1 MKKMKLCA
9 LFSAMFLTAC
19 VQNTTALP
27 PSVTEPGAEETQLS
41 VVQAIP
47 SPSSM
52 TADVTTHGR
61 VSTVKQVDVVY
72 VGKQIPFTFSEGK
85 VANSVDFEWYVSKH
99 FALKTD
105 YPAKKAK
112 FFLEL
117 LELSYPYYVDLFG
130 MEPANIGQ
138 QRIASTYAT
147 SNEVLRDAM
156 FDDGFN
162 RGIHHSAG
170 GEAMYYNWVG
180 YSFPTERPQHQRY
193 ISIHETMH
201 SYQMALGNYP
211 WTPSWHGEGLGDAT
225 ANHIFNS
232 EKKQLAVFGHDV
244 PVFDMLTWGL
254 DTYKKEQ
261 PSLVDIHNRKW
272 FDRGLN
278 VLFVQ
283 FMYNNPEYS
292 QYMKVYHQ
300 EVMRRQTNS
309 RSESLAILQEI
320 VPNWTQ
326 MEAEFKAWVE
336 NIQDTHQ
343 LASRGPWE
351 IDGNMF
357 YKRKSS
363 YDYKPQRA
371 GFNLTPGQA
380 PTYRPFMLDFP
391 AADASDLVL
400 KAQRGVE
407 APTLGYELSYQK
419 ETLDNGKIGMAFGV
433 KLTADNAKAIEKKY
447 RGWKGANT
455 DLDEQLRIEVQS
467 AKSLV
472 IDARNFGGT
481 LHDYALPLDV
491 RNSLES
497 QEQPKLGVS
506 VQMTKNSVIVTVKT
520 KNAQPFLTT
529 FPITAKQYSD
539 LTNRTFGL
547 VSSDNQHGITP
558 YIDDGRD
565 LNPSQPDY
573 AVDTAANAWG
583 FKGDKLAQRFAR
595 ANWKAGDS
603 TPQSWK
609 EAFQQLNQAALNP
622 DKSNAIVASINGQM
636 TTLANDGSGLN
647 SALAE
652 LSGVQLQMDWLGA
665 SLDKMREYA
674 IITNH
679 GAHNLNAHVQF
690 NVNGET
696 SERFT
701 VDIKSGER
709 GEIRIPADLLS
720 AGKTVKTTLD
730 YQWLGQELTQTME
743 QKTKQYRGYELTEI
757 AANFADGSLKLDANL
772 HGPFAGETS
781 GEVTFDLYHGSH
793 KLSHSEK
800 ITLQPYE
807 ERLLTHSFKVTEK
820 DLEHS
825 AWYEITIVADVDG
838 EPVTLRKRAPYTP
851 AKFNRK

>member
-19 VQNTTALP
+19 AQDTAVIT
-27 PSVTEPGAEETQLS
+27 PSIDAPNVEAAQLS

-52 TADVTTHGR
+52 TANVVTHGR

-72 VGKQIPFTFSEGK
+72 VGKQIPFTFSDGK
-85 VANSVDFEWYVSKH
+85 VANSIGFEWYVSKH

-105 YPAKKAK
+105 YPAAKAK

-147 SNEVLRDAM
+147 SNDVLRDAM

-261 PSLVDIHNRKW
+261 PTLVDIHDRKW

-292 QYMKVYHQ
+292 QYMKIYHQ
-300 EVMRRQTNS
+300 EVMRRQSNS
-309 RSESLAILQEI
+309 RSESLEILQEI
-320 VPNWTQ
+320 VPDWVK
-326 MEAEFKAWVE
+326 MEAEFKMWVE
-336 NIQDTHQ
+336 NIQDTHI

-371 GFNLTPGQA
+371 GFNMTPGQA
-380 PTYRPFMLDFP
+380 PEYRPFMLDFP
-391 AADASDLVL
+391 AADDSDLVL

-407 APTLGYELSYQK
+407 EPILGYELNYQK
-419 ETLDNGKIGMAFGV
+419 ETLDKGVIGMTFGV
-433 KLTADNAKAIEKKY
+433 KVTPENEKAIQESY

-455 DLDEQLRIEVQS
+455 DLDEQLRIEIQS
-467 AKSLV
+467 AKSLI
-472 IDARNFGGT
+472 IDASRFGGELSEFT
-481 LHDYALPLDV
+481 LPQNV
-491 RNSLES
+491 ITSLLNQS
-497 QEQPKLGVS
+497 QPKLGVS
-506 VQMTKNSVIVTVKT
+506 VEITKSAVIVTVK
-520 KNAQPFLTT
+520 AEGAEPFVTHFPVSSEQYIKLTGR
-529 FPITAKQYSD
+529 Q
-539 LTNRTFGL
+539 FGL
-547 VSSDNQHGITP
+547 ISSDNQHGITP

-565 LNPSQPDY
+565 LNPTDY
-573 AVDTAANAWG
+573 TIETAANAWG
-583 FKGDKLAQRFAR
+583 FKGDQLAQRFAR
-595 ANWKAGDS
+595 ANWKAGDN
-603 TPQSWK
+603 TPQSWR
-609 EAFQQLNQAALNP
+609 EAFQQLNHAALKP
-622 DKSNAIVASINGQM
+622 VEADAIVSSVNGKM
-636 TTLANDGSGLN
+636 TALANDGAGLN
-647 SALAE
+647 DALAE
-652 LSGVQLQMDWLGA
+652 LSGVQLQVDWLGD
-665 SLDKMREYA
+665 SLEKMGEYA

-679 GAHNLNAHVQF
+679 GLHNLNAKVQF
-690 NVNGET
+690 EVSGKISDSVAVNVKAGEKAIFAVPV
-696 SERFT
+696 E
-701 VDIKSGER
+701 
-709 GEIRIPADLLS
+709 LL
-720 AGKTVKTTLD
+720 AKGKTVKTTLS
-730 YQWLGQELTQTME
+730 YEWLGQAITQIME
-743 QKTKQYRGYELTEI
+743 QKTKQYHGYELTEI
-757 AANFADGSLKLDANL
+757 SANFADGTLKLDANL

-800 ITLQPYE
+800 ITVQPYE
-807 ERLLTHSFKVTEK
+807 ERLLTHSFKITEK